1 MTPPSDPTDAVT
13 DAPAGRRRDVL
24 DLLRRSAAPLSIAD
38 IARRL
43 EVHPNTAR
51 FHLDTLVGHGQ
62 AEQVTAARTGPGR
75 PPLLFRASPGMD
87 RTGPRNYRLLASI
100 LVEELSHRPR
110 PTQAAV
116 AAGRAW
122 GGELA
127 EAPDAAAPSGTVTEV
142 RTTVTEARAV
152 EGLIRLLDDLGFAP
166 ERPPRGGVDRIGLR
180 HCPFLDLAQ
189 ERSKVV
195 CPIHLGLIQGALA
208 AMEAPLTAERLEP
221 FVEPD
226 LCVVHLGRA
235 ARPVEGKGR

>member
-1 MTPPSDPTDAVT
+1 MTPPADPTDAVT

-87 RTGPRNYRLLASI
+87 RTRPRNYRLLASI

-127 EAPDAAAPSGTVTEV
+127 EAPDATAPSG
-142 RTTVTEARAV
+142 TVTEARAV

-166 ERPPRGGVDRIGLR
+166 ERPPRGAVDRIGLR
-180 HCPFLDLAQ
+180 HCPFLDLAE
-189 ERSKVV
+189 ERSQIV

-221 FVEPD
+221 FVEPG
-226 LCVVHLGRA
+226 LCVVHLDRA
-235 ARPVEGKGR
+235 ASPVEGKGR